1 MIKELKEKILNAKIM
16 KEYHNNT
23 IICILIKKNPFNNF
37 LMNVLRTLINICII
51 LIQILI
57 SVDRKSVV

>member
-23 IICILIKKNPFNNF
+23 IICILIQKKI
-37 LMNVLRTLINICII
+37 LLI
-51 LIQILI
+51 I
-57 SVDRKSVV
+57 S